1 MPPSGNPDRIPEED
15 LERLRSDH
23 CEACHAALKSIGRD
37 TVSFLLLDQFTVPLV
52 GCKDHLEQFRSVC
65 ALTTEDSVELL
76 DHIPAGG
83 VPCPGCRL
91 ARHNPHQ
98 AIIPVDDGI
107 VPVLACPTHQ
117 ADIAERYHTGLETHQ
132 QLTSSI
138 NSR

>member
-1 MPPSGNPDRIPEED
+1 MPAPEDPDPAD
-15 LERLRSDH
+15 VLDGLQTDH
-23 CEACHAALKSIGRD
+23 CEACRAALQSVGRD

-52 GCKDHLEQFRSVC
+52 GCEDHLERFRSVC
-65 ALTTEDSVELL
+65 ALTTEHPVELL
-76 DHIPAGG
+76 DHVPAGG

-98 AIIPVDDGI
+98 AIIPVDDGL

-117 ADIAERYHTGLETHQ
+117 ADVAERYHTGLETHQ

-138 NSR
+138 DSR

>member
-1 MPPSGNPDRIPEED
+1 MRQSEGPDHNPEADFE
-15 LERLRSDH
+15 LVRSDH
-23 CEACHAALKSIGRD
+23 CEACHAALTSIGRD

-52 GCKDHLEQFRSVC
+52 GCDEHLEQFRSVC
-65 ALTTEDSVELL
+65 ALTTENSVELL

-91 ARHNPHQ
+91 ARHNPQQ
-98 AIIPVDDGI
+98 AIVPVDDGF

-117 ADIAERYHTGLETHQ
+117 ADVAERYHAGLETRQ

-138 NSR
+138 DPR